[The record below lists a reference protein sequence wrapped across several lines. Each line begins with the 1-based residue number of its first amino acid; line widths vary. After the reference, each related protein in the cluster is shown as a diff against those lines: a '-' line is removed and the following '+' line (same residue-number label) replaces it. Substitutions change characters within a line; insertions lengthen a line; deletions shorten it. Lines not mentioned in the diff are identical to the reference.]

1 MPDET
6 RQMIQERT
14 AEATPETAEIT
25 YAEAIRAALREEMI
39 RDERVFLFGEDIGR
53 YGGAFGVT
61 FGLLDEFGPERVR
74 ETPISEAAIIGAATG
89 AAMAGMRPVA
99 EMMFM
104 DFILLAMEQLVNQAA
119 KAHFMFGGK
128 TSVPMVI
135 RMPGGSGSGAAAQ
148 HSQSLESIL
157 IHIPGIKVVNP
168 STAYDAKGL
177 LISAIRDP
185 NPVCFV
191 EHKLLYKT
199 KSLVPNGEY
208 TIPLGLAD
216 VKRKG
221 RDITVVAGNIMIPKA
236 LSVAEKLAQENIEV
250 EIVDPRTLR
259 PLDVETIAASVKKTG
274 RLLVVH
280 EACQTGGW
288 AGEVI
293 ASISS
298 TPAFDYLDAPM
309 RRLAG
314 ADVPIPYNRDLER
327 ASIPQEEDI
336 EREIRAIVNNEY

>member
-1 MPDET
+1 MPE
-6 RQMIQERT
+6 MS
-14 AEATPETAEIT
+14 
-25 YAEAIRAALREEMI
+25 YSEAIRSALREEMI
-39 RDERVFLFGEDIGR
+39 RDNRVFIFGEDIAR

-61 FGLLDEFGPERVR
+61 FGLVDEFGPERVK
-74 ETPISEAAIIGAATG
+74 ETPISEAAIVGAATG
-89 AAMAGMRPVA
+89 AALAGMRPVA

-119 KAHFMFGGK
+119 KARYMFGGK
-128 TSVPMVI
+128 AQVPMVI

-157 IHIPGIKVVNP
+157 LHIPGIKVVNP
-168 STAYDAKGL
+168 STPYDAKGL
-177 LISAIRDP
+177 LLSSIRDP

-199 KSLVPNGEY
+199 KGDVPEEEY

-216 VKRKG
+216 VKREG
-221 RDITVVAGNIMIPKA
+221 RDITVVAGNIMVLRVLA
-236 LSVAEKLAQENIEV
+236 AASTLAEEGIEV
-250 EIVDPRTLR
+250 EVVDPRTLR
-259 PLDVETIAASVKKTG
+259 PLDVDTIASSVQKTG

-288 AGEVI
+288 AGEII
-293 ASISS
+293 ASVSG

-314 ADVPIPYNRDLER
+314 ADVPIPYNRNLER
-327 ASIPQEEDI
+327 AAVPQQEDI
-336 EREIRAIVNNEY
+336 EDEIRAMVKNVY